1 MHPEAGR
8 ARAFAQGQDDPEVI
22 MEAIDTCPVNCISFV
37 DLEDLVILEQERD
50 NQVINQASIGVPA
63 TWSVRI
69 NAMPPTKAK
78 LGGGGALTCCNNCPS
93 KGCKECPMYGVGLNP
108 IYIER
113 MEARQAK
120 KEASGQ
126 AQREREDQAK
136 AESVSAIF
144 ADATYGLGED
154 DDFDDGYMTMPPLD
168 GVVVPTDSTAAAAT
182 GGGLGGGGGAGGG
195 AGGGPAAPGTDVFL
209 AIFGDEDESLGD
221 TAQRQAA
228 MAAPDSAVANAA
240 REAAAEQAR
249 LAAEARAQEERAR
262 AEERRAAEEAAR
274 RAAEAA
280 ERAER
285 ARLQAEKA
293 EAAQRAMEAREAAEA
308 ELVALTESRELFVL
322 ATDDDMERW
331 RWAMSKDKRLGA
343 ISDLESA
350 QAALEEASDRA
361 EELGVKAFVVRA
373 ARSRAE
379 ELDANR
385 KVMEAAL

>member
-8 ARAFAQGQDDPEVI
+8 ARAYAQGQDDPEVI

-50 NQVINQASIGVPA
+50 DQVINQAAIGVPA

-78 LGGGGALTCCNNCPS
+78 LGGGGALTCCSNCPS

-108 IYIER
+108 IYMDR

-126 AQREREDQAK
+126 AQKEREDEAR

-144 ADATYGLGED
+144 ADAGYGLGD
-154 DDFDDGYMTMPPLD
+154 DDFDEGYMTMPPLE
-168 GVVVPTDSTAAAAT
+168 GVVVPTTEQNQDAPS
-182 GGGLGGGGGAGGG
+182 GAGG
-195 AGGGPAAPGTDVFL
+195 AAPGNDVFA
-209 AIFGDEDESLGD
+209 AIFGDEDDGLGEES
-221 TAQRQAA
+221 AQRQAA
-228 MAAPDSAVANAA
+228 MAAPEGLVADAA
-240 REAAAEQAR
+240 RRVAAEQAR
-249 LAAEARAQEERAR
+249 LAVEARAEEERAR
-262 AEERRAAEEAAR
+262 EAERRAVEEAAR
-274 RAAEAA
+274 RAAEEA

-285 ARLQAEKA
+285 AHVQAEKA
-293 EAAQRAMEAREAAEA
+293 EAARRAMEAREAAEA
-308 ELVALTESRELFVL
+308 ALAALTEFDEHFRPVGGWE
-322 ATDDDMERW
+322 EKW

-343 ISDLESA
+343 IADLAGA

-361 EELGVKAFVVRA
+361 EQLGVKAYVVRA
-373 ARSRAE
+373 ARSRAKA
-379 ELDANR
+379 LDADR
-385 KVMEAAL
+385 KVLEAAL